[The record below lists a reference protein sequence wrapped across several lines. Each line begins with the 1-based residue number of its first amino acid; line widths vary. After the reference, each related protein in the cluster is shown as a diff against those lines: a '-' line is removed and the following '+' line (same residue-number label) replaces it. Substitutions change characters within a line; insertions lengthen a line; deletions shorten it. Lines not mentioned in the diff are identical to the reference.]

1 MTSSFDEILDQALS
15 LPPGERIAFV
25 RGIAGGDA
33 ELAAALEAVV
43 REAETEDG
51 FLAPGGA
58 LTGALGEDLAE
69 TMEGGDDHRLRPG
82 SRFGAYEVLGV
93 LGRGG
98 MGEVYRARDVRLG
111 REVALKVLPTR
122 FAVDPARHARF
133 EREARL
139 LAALNHPRIGAIY
152 GIEDAAAEAGS
163 SMTALVLE
171 LVEGETLEARIASS
185 RGLPLDDVM
194 RLSGQMAEALDAAHQ
209 RGVVHRDLKPA
220 NVKVTPG
227 GDVKVLDFGIAKVLG
242 DEIPDSPAVAAAAG
256 RITDHQAMGGVLGTA
271 AYMSPERIRGQKTDQ
286 RTDIWAFGC
295 VVFEMLTGVRAF
307 GGDTSTDVIARVLER
322 DPELSRLPARTPPS
336 LLRLLK
342 RCLEKDPGRRLGCI
356 GDAQLE
362 LADARGELE
371 AGLSV
376 PVSPSAL
383 RRRVITFATF
393 ALTAG
398 LVIGAGLVWRAM
410 QPRPP
415 LVSRL
420 AVPVPQSDIL
430 VAGEQPGLALSPDGR
445 TLVYRARR
453 DGVIRLMLRALDAAE
468 PEVIPGSENA
478 GGPFFSPDGRSIGFA
493 TEGRLMKVAADGG
506 APVAICDTPGSP
518 LGSWGSNDTIVFSI
532 ATARALFTVPAS
544 GGEPVVVATPDVS
557 RGELSYEVPE
567 MLPGGR
573 AALFTITYADRRKVG
588 VVRLD
593 TGEVRAITDGS
604 LPRYTATGHVVF
616 ARGTSLWAGSFDT
629 RKLEFTGEPTAV
641 LEGVEQSSLS
651 GTAHFAVSA
660 AGTLVYMPPRS
671 ALDVRTPVHVDR
683 SGREAPLP
691 IPPRAYTRL
700 SVSPDGRRVALAL
713 ASPESRDIWVFD
725 EARGTLSRL
734 TLDPAVDTAP
744 VWSPDG
750 RRIAFRSERE
760 GGGIFI
766 KAADGAAA
774 AERVTSSIGPSHTP
788 YDFTPDGR
796 RILFTELRSYNDQGI
811 GIVALTGSRSVEW
824 LVDGPF
830 AEVRPALSPDG
841 RWMAYQSDESGRYE
855 VYVRPFPEVDS
866 GRWPISAAGGTS
878 PKWSPDGRELFYY
891 DGSYLV
897 SVAVGQGRPFAAGQ
911 PVRLFEASRFDERL
925 GPIYDVLP
933 DGSGFLMLRRG
944 GLDGETVS
952 RGEIRLVQH
961 WTEEL
966 RTRNP

>member
-1 MTSSFDEILDQALS
+1 MTPSFDAILDQALS
-15 LPPGERIAFV
+15 LPPGERVAFV
-25 RGIAGGDA
+25 RGMAGGDTA
-33 ELAAALEAVV
+33 LAAALEAVV
-43 REAETEDG
+43 TEAETEDG

-58 LTGALGEDLAE
+58 LTGPLGEDLAG
-69 TMEGGDDHRLRPG
+69 TMDGGDDHRLRPG
-82 SRFGAYEVLGV
+82 SRFGSYEVLDV

-111 REVALKVLPTR
+111 REVALKVLPAR

-152 GIEDAAAEAGS
+152 GIEDAAVEAS
-163 SMTALVLE
+163 ASMTALVLE
-171 LVEGETLEARIASS
+171 LVEGETLEERIAGT
-185 RGLPLDDVM
+185 RGLALDEVM
-194 RLSGQMAEALDAAHQ
+194 HLSGQMVEALEAAHQ

-220 NVKVTPG
+220 NVKISPG
-227 GDVKVLDFGIAKVLG
+227 GDLKVLDFGIAKALS
-242 DEIPDSPAVAAAAG
+242 DDAADPAAG
-256 RITDHQAMGGVLGTA
+256 LGRTTEQQAMGGVLGTA
-271 AYMSPERIRGQKTDQ
+271 AYMSPERIRGLKTDQ
-286 RTDIWAFGC
+286 RADIWAFGC

-307 GGDTSTDVIARVLER
+307 GGETSTEVMARVLER

-336 LLRLLK
+336 LVRLLR
-342 RCLEKDPGRRLGCI
+342 RCLQKDPGRRLGYI

-362 LADARGELE
+362 LADARAELE
-371 AGLSV
+371 GGPSV

-383 RRRVITFATF
+383 RRRLITFATF

-398 LVIGAGLVWRAM
+398 VVIGGGLVWQAM
-410 QPRPP
+410 QPRRPA
-415 LVSRL
+415 VSRL
-420 AVPVPQSDIL
+420 AVPVPRSDVL

-453 DGVIRLMLRALDAAE
+453 DGVIHLMRRTLDAAE
-468 PEVIPGSENA
+468 PEIIPGSDNA

-493 TEGRLMKVAADGG
+493 TEGRLMKVSADGRV
-506 APVAICDTPGSP
+506 PQAICDTPGSP
-518 LGSWGSNDTIVFSI
+518 LGSWGSNGTIVFSV

-544 GGEPVVVATPDVS
+544 GGNPTVVARPDVAK
-557 RGELSYEVPE
+557 GELSYEVPE

-573 AALFTITYADRRKVG
+573 AALLTIIYADRRKVG

-604 LPRYTATGHVVF
+604 LPRYVTGHVVF
-616 ARGTSLWAGSFDT
+616 ARGTTLWAGRFDT
-629 RKLEFTGEPTAV
+629 RRLEFTSEPSAV

-683 SGREAPLP
+683 AGRETPLP
-691 IPPRAYTRL
+691 IPPRPYTRL

-725 EARGTLSRL
+725 EGRGTLSRL

-766 KAADGAAA
+766 KMADGAAA
-774 AERVTSSIGPSHTP
+774 AERVTSSPGPSHTP

-811 GIVALTGSRSVEW
+811 GIVSMSGSRSIEW

-855 VYVRPFPEVDS
+855 VYVRPFPAVDS
-866 GRWPISAAGGTS
+866 GRWPISAGGGTS
-878 PKWSPDGRELFYY
+878 PQWSHDGSELFYY
-891 DGSYLV
+891 DGSFLV
-897 SVAVGQGRPFAAGQ
+897 SVAVKPGRTFAPGQ

-925 GPIYDVLP
+925 GPIYDVMP
-933 DGSGFLMLRRG
+933 DDTGFLMLRRG

-966 RTRNP
+966 RTPRP